1 MGSAE
6 VPELA
11 SLIEQ
16 GDREYQ
22 QDAVRTVANA
32 DGSWV
37 IAVADGTGGGINT
50 EEVAPAAVA
59 ALPGRIASD
68 EEMTDAFAAANL
80 AVRQWGTPESRAR
93 LDEDLPAGWTLD
105 PDTTLVVAAWTAEG
119 GLVAAWV
126 GDSVVVVVPVG
137 DGRYWYSPPQ
147 EIQAGNPLI
156 GEFAAGANTASE
168 SLRGTISRLSDHL
181 TRAEVD
187 DMIAGGVIVG
197 VLSDGAYDGYMRLMT
212 RPWFD
217 RYADTS
223 VLESLLSGAER
234 HSAASAADAIMR
246 RARRAGLHDNAS
258 IAVARI
264 VAAG

>member
-1 MGSAE
+1 MGSADA
-6 VPELA
+6 PELV

-93 LDEDLPAGWTLD
+93 LDEDLPAGWTRD
-105 PDTTLVVAAWTAEG
+105 PDTTLAVAAWTPKG

-126 GDSVVVVVPVG
+126 GDSVVIIVPVG
-137 DGRYWYSPPQ
+137 EGRYWYGPPQ
-147 EIQAGNPLI
+147 EIRAGKPLI
-156 GEFAAGANTASE
+156 GEFAASGNTAGE
-168 SLRGTISRLSDHL
+168 SLRGTMSRLSDDL
-181 TRAEVD
+181 ARDEID
-187 DMIAGGVIVG
+187 QMIAGGVIVA
-197 VLSDGAYDGYMRLMT
+197 VLSDGAHNGYMRLK
-212 RPWFD
+212 RKSWFD
-217 RYADTS
+217 DHPDAS
-223 VLESLLSGAER
+223 VVESLLSAAER
-234 HSAASAADAIMR
+234 HSAATAAGAIMR

-258 IAVARI
+258 IAVAR
-264 VAAG
+264 VVEPD